1 MHSYACHGSYHI
13 LPKNTQMGQ
22 STCVITQFLLLPQ
35 YLQIHRKQGG
45 RMHAISKNKEALVVF
60 SKQTGI
66 EMQRKLST

>member
-1 MHSYACHGSYHI
+1 
-13 LPKNTQMGQ
+13 MGQ